1 MYHVKVTAS
10 SKEYSIGIP
19 KLDSRGWTDSGEDN
33 RMLVS
38 PSFMIAS
45 QLGATFP
52 PSSMEMAASHC
63 ANYVETYYEDKN
75 GNRKKDSNE
84 TVVHLKDWRL
94 PTEAEIKI
102 IIKFQYMPNAAMDE
116 VLSGRYYWSA
126 TGQVENPQSGSSSGS
141 SSAVR
146 CIRNAF

>member
-1 MYHVKVTAS
+1 MYHVKLTAS
-10 SKEYSIGIP
+10 SGEYSLGIP
-19 KLDSRGWTDSGEDN
+19 KLDSNGYTDSGSDN
-33 RMLVS
+33 EKLVC

-45 QLGATFP
+45 QLGATYAP
-52 PSSMEMAASHC
+52 ASVNQAASHC
-63 ANYVETYYEDKN
+63 NRYVETYKDDK
-75 GNRKKDSNE
+75 GK
-84 TVVHLKDWRL
+84 VVHLDDWRL

-102 IIKFQYMPNAAMDE
+102 IIKFQYVENAAMDE

-126 TGQVENPQSGSSSGS
+126 TGQVENTLSGSSSGS